1 MKSAT
6 RVEGLYGQYQKETSM
21 IDTNWAAQQQAHQTH
36 IVCGSFWHLGYSMV
50 NIGCNSPQKR
60 KRTAPSAPYLILY
73 KEPPPSIHLQ
83 SSPLNDSFLYILSP
97 IASFSS
103 SMDHKL
109 FTISP
114 AACNFIRLE

>member
-50 NIGCNSPQKR
+50 NIGTVFLGIWVKR
-60 KRTAPSAPYLILY
+60 R
-73 KEPPPSIHLQ
+73 E
-83 SSPLNDSFLYILSP
+83 
-97 IASFSS
+97 
-103 SMDHKL
+103 
-109 FTISP
+109 
-114 AACNFIRLE
+114 FIIPC